1 MTFRTPAAGLS
12 ILSLALLP
20 LAAGAQVQDPLEGQR
35 HYPEHVAAD
44 LELWR
49 STLHEAHADPYR
61 HVTKAALDRA
71 IDEAIAGAHVPLT
84 AAEVAQLLTP
94 VLQLIGDAH
103 TRVELPPTVERA
115 LRETV
120 PLLPLAVRAVGP
132 DLFVEEELKG
142 FRSIPSGS
150 RILSINGRSAAGIL
164 DTLASKA
171 LSDANDS
178 LFRVRQVERDLP
190 YLLYRHLDRSPTFT
204 IAFEPPSGR
213 ARTEQ
218 VMGLTGEE
226 VRRSVRPENGPLLP
240 WSAAHHADHHTTWLS
255 LRSFHTDTLLNA
267 GIKPERFVEDL
278 RRDLKRNRSR
288 VLVIDV
294 RGAAGSELALA
305 ELVHSI
311 YALKPYRVVQD
322 MTVRLTAPP
331 AHYGLCEPLPE
342 FFATLAANYLPGDHG
357 RYHLRPDD
365 PRLELLEPQP
375 NAFDGKVYVVCDAFT
390 HEAAA
395 ALVMMA
401 RRAGRASI
409 VGEEVGTNSL
419 SSCGGRILRLRAPN
433 TGLVFHIPLI
443 RYVYEGTP
451 RGPLDHGELPDHVFG
466 VDARALATGRDLLRD
481 ALMEMIIELQ

>member
-20 LAAGAQVQDPLEGQR
+20 MVGSAQARGPLEGQR

-71 IDEAIAGAHVPLT
+71 IDEAIAAARVPLT
-84 AAEVAQLLTP
+84 AAEVTDLLTP

-103 TRVELPPTVERA
+103 TRVDLPATVERS
-115 LRETV
+115 LREQV

-132 DLFVEEELKG
+132 GLYVEEELKG

-164 DTLASKA
+164 DTLAAIA

-240 WSAAHHADHHTTWLS
+240 WSVACHADHD
-255 LRSFHTDTLLNA
+255 R
-267 GIKPERFVEDL
+267 
-278 RRDLKRNRSR
+278 
-288 VLVIDV
+288 
-294 RGAAGSELALA
+294 
-305 ELVHSI
+305 
-311 YALKPYRVVQD
+311 
-322 MTVRLTAPP
+322 
-331 AHYGLCEPLPE
+331 
-342 FFATLAANYLPGDHG
+342 
-357 RYHLRPDD
+357 
-365 PRLELLEPQP
+365 
-375 NAFDGKVYVVCDAFT
+375 
-390 HEAAA
+390 
-395 ALVMMA
+395 
-401 RRAGRASI
+401 
-409 VGEEVGTNSL
+409 
-419 SSCGGRILRLRAPN
+419 
-433 TGLVFHIPLI
+433 
-443 RYVYEGTP
+443 
-451 RGPLDHGELPDHVFG
+451 
-466 VDARALATGRDLLRD
+466 
-481 ALMEMIIELQ
+481 

>member
-1 MTFRTPAAGLS
+1 MTLRLLSAGL
-12 ILSLALLP
+12 LLATLVGRP
-20 LAAGAQVQDPLEGQR
+20 DPVRAQGGDPLDGER
-35 HYPEHVAAD
+35 HYPERVAAD
-44 LELWR
+44 LEIWR

-61 HVTKAALDRA
+61 HLTKAALDRA
-71 IDEAIAGAHVPLT
+71 IDEAIARVRIPLT
-84 AAEVAQLLTP
+84 AAEVADVITP
-94 VLQLIGDAH
+94 VIQLIGDAH
-103 TRVELPPTVERA
+103 TAVHLPPAAENE
-115 LRETV
+115 LRHKV
-120 PLLPLAVRAVGP
+120 PLLPLAVRAVGR

-150 RILSINGRSAAGIL
+150 RIISINGRSAASIL
-164 DTLASKA
+164 DTLVGRV
-171 LSDANDS
+171 LSDANDT

-190 YLLYRHLDRSPTFT
+190 YLLYRHLDRSSSFS

-226 VRRSVRPENGPLLP
+226 VRASVRPHQGPLLP

-294 RGAAGSELALA
+294 RGAAGGELALA
-305 ELVHSI
+305 ELAHSI

-322 MTVRLTAPP
+322 MTVRLSGPP
-331 AHYGLCEPLPE
+331 KHYGLCEPLPE
-342 FFATLAANYLPGDHG
+342 FFATVGANYLPGDHG

-365 PRLELLEPQP
+365 PRLEHLEPQP

-390 HEAAA
+390 REAAA

-419 SSCGGRILRLRAPN
+419 SSCGGRILRLRMPN
-433 TGLVFHIPLI
+433 TGLLFHIPLI
-443 RYVYEGTP
+443 RYVYDGTP
-451 RGPLDHGELPDHVFG
+451 RGPLDRGELPDHAFA